1 MKKRI
6 LDLINSGMDAVI
18 NICSDISAKIKNK
31 KIAQQ
36 KMLMIQQ
43 AQYIQQNMQRD
54 IFEVMH
60 QNHYANVQAINVP
73 SNIRPLR
80 FKYNVKK
87 GIIYYYTVTKI
98 NGDAIA
104 PAVLNV
110 LLSNINTDIAS
121 VSSTLYATWGAY
133 GFQCNYPYLSAGLY
147 AVDIRDMG
155 TDIEI
160 GFQTHFKW

>member
-1 MKKRI
+1 MKKRL
-6 LDLINSGMDAVI
+6 LDLVNASMEAVI
-18 NICSDISAKIKNK
+18 NICSDISAKIQNK
-31 KIAQQ
+31 KLAQQ

-43 AQYIQQNMQRD
+43 AQFILQNMQND
-54 IFEVMH
+54 IFAVMH

-80 FKYNVKK
+80 FKYNVKT
-87 GIIYYYTVTKI
+87 GIVYYYTIAKI
-98 NGDAIA
+98 GTDVIP

-110 LLSNINTDIAS
+110 LMSNINTDIAS
-121 VSSTLYATWGAY
+121 VSSSLYAIWGTDV
-133 GFQCNYPYLSAGLY
+133 FQCNYPYLSAGLY

-160 GFQTHFKW
+160 GFQTN

>member
-1 MKKRI
+1 MKKRL
-6 LDLINSGMDAVI
+6 LDLVNSGTDAI
-18 NICSDISAKIKNK
+18 IDICSDISARIQNK
-31 KIAQQ
+31 KVAQQ

-43 AQYIQQNMQRD
+43 AQYILQNMQGD

-80 FKYNVKK
+80 FKYNVKT
-87 GIIYYYTVTKI
+87 GIVYYYTVAKI
-98 NGDAIA
+98 NGDVIV

-110 LLSNINTDIAS
+110 LMSNINTDIAS
-121 VSSTLYATWGAY
+121 VSSSLYATWGAY

-147 AVDIRDMG
+147 AVEIKDMG

-160 GFQTHFKW
+160 GFQTN